1 MSQFTITYK
10 GDATRDGFDM
20 AVIGESMMGFN
31 SLLKDFYKAC
41 GIDGE
46 LQVRTSEV
54 KQGSVIITG
63 QLIAEITTQLIAN
76 PDLFLEAL
84 KQVDIDLWQQ
94 LSNFLSA
101 LGNADKTI
109 NDFFKE
115 RQFTSDVVS
124 GIIAGVAGGLLVWWL
139 TTRKERKLDK
149 RLTKLEQKIESLRKG
164 KRFNKAL
171 KPLQEN
177 GYDSVTYAAQTI
189 PSQQKQV
196 TISDG
201 DLDAILPEDDKIL
214 PEYENGNRFSATGE
228 VKSLSSARG
237 ERVGITFHDL
247 KFGSRTYTA
256 FPDDKHTS
264 ASYRNLYGEV
274 VTGEFEVYRKSM
286 FKVPE
291 FKIMSLEKLQTELAV
306 EEGQP
311 LHGDLPDDQSAE
323 GQQL

>member
-31 SLLKDFYKAC
+31 SLLKDFHKAC

-46 LQVRTSEV
+46 LQVKTNEV

-63 QLIAEITTQLIAN
+63 QLMAEITAQIIAN

-84 KQVDIDLWQQ
+84 KQVDVNLWQQ
-94 LSNFLSA
+94 LSGFLSA
-101 LGNADKTI
+101 IGNADKTI

-124 GIIAGVAGGLLVWWL
+124 GIISGVVGGLLVWWL
-139 TTRKERKLDK
+139 TTRKERKFDK

-164 KRFNKAL
+164 RRFNKAL
-171 KPLQEN
+171 KPLQES
-177 GYDSVTYAAQTI
+177 GYDSVTYAAQTT
-189 PSQQKQV
+189 SSLQKQV
-196 TISDG
+196 TIDDG
-201 DLDAILPEDDKIL
+201 DLDAILPEDDRIL
-214 PEYENGNRFSATGE
+214 PDYENGMKFSGTGV
-228 VKSLSSARG
+228 VKSLSFARG
-237 ERVGITFHDL
+237 ERVGIAFHDG
-247 KFGSRTYTA
+247 KFGNRTYPA
-256 FPDDKHTS
+256 FPDDGHTS
-264 ASYRNLYGEV
+264 TSYRNLYGED

-291 FKIMSLEKLQTELAV
+291 FKILSLEKLQTEMISEELA
-306 EEGQP
+306 
-311 LHGDLPDDQSAE
+311 
-323 GQQL
+323 

>member
-31 SLLKDFYKAC
+31 SLLKDFYRAS

-46 LQVRTSEV
+46 LQIKTTEV

-63 QLIAEITTQLIAN
+63 QLIAEITAQLIAN
-76 PDLFLEAL
+76 SDLFLEAVR
-84 KQVDIDLWQQ
+84 QVDTELWQQ
-94 LSNFLSA
+94 MSSFLSA
-101 LGNADKTI
+101 MGNADKTI

-124 GIIAGVAGGLLVWWL
+124 GTITGVTGGLLVWWL
-139 TTRKERKLDK
+139 TTRKDIKLDK
-149 RLTKLEQKIESLRKG
+149 RLTKLEQRIESLRKG
-164 KRFNKAL
+164 KKFNKAL

-177 GYDSVTYAAQTI
+177 GYDSVTYAAQTTS
-189 PSQQKQV
+189 SQQKQV

-201 DLDAILPEDDKIL
+201 DLDTILPEEDKIL
-214 PEYENGNRFSATGE
+214 PEYENGTRFSATGK

-237 ERVGITFHDL
+237 ERVGIAFHDV
-247 KFGSRTYTA
+247 KFGNRTYPA
-256 FPDDKHTS
+256 FPDDGHTS
-264 ASYRNLYGEV
+264 TSYRNLYGED

-291 FKIMSLEKLQTELAV
+291 FKIVSLEKLQTELDI
-306 EEGQP
+306 EDEI
-311 LHGDLPDDQSAE
+311 
-323 GQQL
+323 